1 MTPLSHLLSPLPGLT
16 LPPTYAPFPVWSGST
31 TGPARFVAMPKKAA
45 IKLWHRAREFDRQ
58 SHPGQHGGA
67 VGRTALA
74 VLHALVFDFANFRTG
89 RLDPSYKAIAR
100 KAGMSVRAVSD
111 ALKHLREL
119 GLLHRIRRC
128 VEDWQDGQFRLRQET
143 NAYAL
148 LPETYWQ
155 GWRPPAEPPAPA
167 QGTWGDPPPL
177 LTGVALAALET
188 DPVAKVAAL
197 RTDPGG
203 GLAAALASLGASFLR
218 RRES

>member
-16 LPPTYAPFPVWSGST
+16 LPPTYAPCPVWSGST
-31 TGPARFVAMPKKAA
+31 TAPARFFAMPKKAA

-58 SHPGQHGGA
+58 SHEPGRHGGT

-100 KAGMSVRAVSD
+100 KAGMSVRAVAD

-119 GLLHRIRRC
+119 VLLHRIRRC
-128 VEDWQDGQFRLRQET
+128 VEDWQDGRFRLRQET
-143 NAYAL
+143 NAYVL
-148 LPETYWQ
+148 LAEETYWQ

-167 QGTWGDPPPL
+167 PGTWADFPPRL
-177 LTGVALAALET
+177 C
-188 DPVAKVAAL
+188 
-197 RTDPGG
+197 
-203 GLAAALASLGASFLR
+203 
-218 RRES
+218 